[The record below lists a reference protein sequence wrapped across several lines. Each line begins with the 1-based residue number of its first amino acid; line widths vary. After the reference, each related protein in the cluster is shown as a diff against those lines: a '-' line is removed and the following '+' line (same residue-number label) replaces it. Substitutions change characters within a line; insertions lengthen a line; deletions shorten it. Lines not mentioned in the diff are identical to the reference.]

1 MRKATVE
8 FDMEVSK
15 PKSLG
20 LRFAAYLCSALALFN
35 PVAPTLANIL
45 EDVTI
50 EQDLNENPLYL
61 KTTGGDYQFNAPQ
74 FIEWPSS
81 GTKSLES
88 VYQELLREHS
98 SAISPP
104 TYVPIGVGGITTFI
118 PTYTRYKYVG
128 TPAVQARYVRTQIVS
143 LLGRN
148 IFKYASEAEQLNA
161 LYSNAVTYAKEHGV
175 RYGVPLFL
183 DQNSSGL
190 DQDMIWPE
198 LREINGQAVIVPVVY
213 LTASTVS
220 EYKVVDTNQ
229 QIPKTTR
236 FGSLTVYNSD
246 LKTERDTF
254 LEVAGN
260 LNVLNGSITGDG
272 ALKILALGK
281 FDNASSIVSATGDLE
296 IGAKSIDNRTIVY
309 RYDLGHEQGTRYG
322 EIASIASTN
331 GDVVLKSH
339 SDIQFNGAD
348 ASAQNG
354 SLTLAANGHIKIGT
368 QQLYSGSTSRY
379 GNGTQA
385 RSQVSYLQ
393 SHLTAEET
401 IKLVAS
407 GQIVIDAAEIVSDSG
422 HIELLAGM
430 GISVI
435 DAMGVTQSQ
444 ASGKFGKKKVDESI
458 YQTVA
463 IRTLL
468 DAGKGIKLNTDF
480 GDITLRAADIT
491 SGEGTQV
498 SAKNGAVNLLMTTE
512 TDHYSYSSVKKGT
525 FTTKTVS
532 KGRNI
537 ETGVPNSIV
546 GGFAVEALN
555 GITVEY
561 EGDPNLNLDE
571 QLDVIAEMDGMS
583 WINDVRNSPDVDWN
597 AIALAHEEWYEK
609 NTSLSPAFAAVVA
622 IAVAVATGGAGAAAA
637 SAIGATG
644 TAGTIVAAGVSS
656 FISQATM
663 AVANGAVNGDIGGAL
678 EGLASS
684 DTLKS
689 LAVSM
694 VTAGAI
700 AQVDAAFFNV
710 DTASIGEAG
719 QAVES
724 AATVAQA
731 QAGVDAAINT
741 ASAASTGMSLT
752 SQVMQAVTHATVQ
765 AGAQAVIA
773 GADFEEGFVQA
784 LVSNSLAI
792 VGEKLAGKIGAAKR
806 SGDINTAT
814 QLVAHAAVGC
824 LTGSISAAS
833 TGGDGESGCASGAGG
848 AVVGELI
855 GLAYAEDL
863 ESDLNDWVK
872 EQVAEGK
879 PYDHDAVMQQALEFK
894 ARGVDM
900 AKLGAALTA
909 FAAGGD
915 VDIAAVAGQNAAENN
930 GWSLAA
936 ILAVVTVVVAIANTS
951 YVSIR
956 EGGLHEG
963 LQSIGRGDDP
973 VSQALNSAVEAGA
986 ELAADRYPEKTQAV
1000 AEVLEAAGEKVAAGV
1015 KIFWTDT
1022 ATGETVTRYWN
1033 EIPQEQRDAIVG
1045 GATVVTMVIPP
1056 GVVAKLK
1063 TLGNLEVPAGD
1074 WIKDPKHKNWD
1085 SVSEQDKQVLYSEYV
1100 IPSGGNSSRNP
1111 LLEDSLPRNGNRMV
1125 LDQGPAP
1132 TCGHN
1137 ACAMT
1142 LDSLGHSVD
1151 PARLIERLPP
1161 SIDGID
1167 GKQLERLFYKE
1178 GVLANFV
1185 PDRTIDRVEALTD
1198 GSRPIVVRIE
1208 GEGSF
1213 SHWVVVDGVTTRQGK
1228 KVVAIRDSAGG
1239 KQYFSPIETFEK
1251 WFTGEVVIPNP

>member
-20 LRFAAYLCSALALFN
+20 LRLAAYLCSALALFN
-35 PVAPTLANIL
+35 PVAPALANIL

-61 KTTGGDYQFNAPQ
+61 KATGGDYQFNAPQ

-88 VYQELLREHS
+88 VYQELLRDHS

-161 LYSNAVTYAKEHGV
+161 LYSNAVSYAKDHGV

-183 DQNSSGL
+183 DQNSSEL
-190 DQDMIWPE
+190 ERDMIWPE

-213 LTASTVS
+213 LTADTVS
-220 EYKVVDTNQ
+220 EYKVVETDH

-260 LNVLNGSITGDG
+260 LSVLNGSITGDG

-281 FDNASSIVSATGDLE
+281 FDNASSVVSTNGDLE

-331 GDVVLKSH
+331 GDVILKSH
-339 SDIQFNGAD
+339 SDIQFNGAN

-379 GNGTQA
+379 GNGTQT

-407 GQIVIDAAEIVSDSG
+407 GQIIIDAAEIVSDSG

-463 IRTLL
+463 IRALL

-480 GDITLRAADIT
+480 GGITLRAADIT
-491 SGEGTQV
+491 SAEGTQV

-583 WINDVRNSPDVDWN
+583 WINDVRNSPGVDWN

-710 DTASIGEAG
+710 DTASISEAG

-724 AATVAQA
+724 ATTIAQA
-731 QAGVDAAINT
+731 QAGVDAAIST
-741 ASAASTGMSLT
+741 ANVTAQGLSLT
-752 SQVMQAVTHATVQ
+752 SQALQAVTHATVQ
-765 AGAQAVIA
+765 AGAQAVIT
-773 GADFEEGFVQA
+773 GADFEDGFVQA
-784 LVSNSLAI
+784 LATNSLNI
-792 VGEKLAGKIGAAKR
+792 VGEKLANKIGAAKANNQ
-806 SGDINTAT
+806 INTAT

-824 LTGSISAAS
+824 LTGTISAV
-833 TGGDGESGCASGAGG
+833 ASGTKTEDGCVSGSGG

-863 ESDLNDWVK
+863 EEDLNGWIT
-872 EQVAEGK
+872 EQTKEGK
-879 PYDHDAVMQQALEFK
+879 VLDRDAIMDQAMEFK
-894 ARGVDM
+894 RRGADM
-900 AKLGAALTA
+900 AKLAAALTA
-909 FAAGGD
+909 FAAGGN
-915 VDIAAVAGQNAAENN
+915 VDIAAMTGENAAQNN
-930 GWSLAA
+930 AFFLV
-936 ILAVVTVVVAIANTS
+936 AVVAVAAYTA
-951 YVSIR
+951 YVSYQ
-956 EGGLHEG
+956 EGGLYEG

-973 VSQALNSAVEAGA
+973 LAQAINSAVTTGV
-986 ELAADRYPEKTQAV
+986 ELAAEHYPEETQRTAQ
-1000 AEVLEAAGEKVAAGV
+1000 LLLAAGDRISAGV
-1015 KIFWTDT
+1015 KIVMETE
-1022 ATGETVTRYWN
+1022 AGETVTRYWN
-1033 EIPQEQRDAIVG
+1033 EIPENERAALVG
-1045 GATVVTMVIPP
+1045 AGTVVSMVVPA
-1056 GVVAKLK
+1056 GAVAKLK
-1063 TLGNLEVPAGD
+1063 TLSKLEVKAGD
-1074 WIKDPKHKNWD
+1074 WIKDPQHKNWD
-1085 SVSEQDKQVLYSEYV
+1085 SVPDQD
-1100 IPSGGNSSRNP
+1100 R
-1111 LLEDSLPRNGNRMV
+1111 
-1125 LDQGPAP
+1125 
-1132 TCGHN
+1132 
-1137 ACAMT
+1137 
-1142 LDSLGHSVD
+1142 
-1151 PARLIERLPP
+1151 
-1161 SIDGID
+1161 
-1167 GKQLERLFYKE
+1167 
-1178 GVLANFV
+1178 
-1185 PDRTIDRVEALTD
+1185 EALT
-1198 GSRPIVVRIE
+1198 SPPEPQIS
-1208 GEGSF
+1208 SF
-1213 SHWVVVDGVTTRQGK
+1213 SDELIVGQEVNINPRDVGFSQNSVSFYKKDPDTGETLYTYREIVESMNSEGWNGDPIDVVVMKDGVGTSIDNTRVLAAREAGIDVKAHIRAYDEPLTDDEMLRFTRESLPIPTTWGEAVEIRLRGQTGQYSK
-1228 KVVAIRDSAGG
+1228 GTFFQTFPHGSIYDPKVI
-1239 KQYFSPIETFEK
+1239 K
-1251 WFTGEVVIPNP
+1251 